1 MKERGNGMP
10 WWTVLLINL
19 GIMTAIIAVLIVVL
33 LKWMDG
39 YTRHGQHITV
49 PDVSGL
55 SIDMASQNL
64 TGCGLRYEISE
75 YRYNAELAEGAVIE
89 QTPKAGSGVKEGRII
104 YLTLNSGKIPTIAL
118 PDVADNSSLRAAE
131 SKLTGAGFILTEPE
145 YIPGE
150 KDWVYK
156 IVYNGDTV
164 ATGDYIPEGATL
176 TIVAGNGEEALE
188 ELPDSLAGAGM
199 DMDFF
204 SE

>member
-1 MKERGNGMP
+1 MA
-10 WWTVLLINL
+10 
-19 GIMTAIIAVLIVVL
+19 AIIAVLIVVL

-64 TGCGLRYEISE
+64 AGCGLRYEISE

-131 SKLTGAGFILTEPE
+131 SKLTGAGFILTELE
-145 YIPGE
+145 YIPGDA
-150 KDWVYK
+150 DWVYE
-156 IVYNGDTV
+156 VRLGDRTLRNGEM
-164 ATGDYIPEGATL
+164 IPEGSTL
-176 TIVAGNGEEALE
+176 TVVVGNGGDALVA
-188 ELPDSLAGAGM
+188 DSLLEQEM
-199 DMDFF
+199 DANFF
-204 SE
+204 

>member
-1 MKERGNGMP
+1 MA
-10 WWTVLLINL
+10 
-19 GIMTAIIAVLIVVL
+19 AIIAILIVVL

-39 YTRHGQHITV
+39 YTRHGQYITV

-75 YRYNAELAEGAVIE
+75 YRYNAGLAEGAVIE
-89 QTPKAGSGVKEGRII
+89 QIPKAGSGVKEGRIV
-104 YLTLNSGKIPTIAL
+104 YLTLNSGRIPTVAL

-131 SKLTGAGFILTEPE
+131 SKLTGAGFVLTEPE

-156 IVYNGDTV
+156 VIYNGDTI
-164 ATGDYIPEGATL
+164 AAGDYIPEGATL
-176 TIVAGNGEEALE
+176 TIVAGNGEEAVE
-188 ELPDSLAGAGM
+188 ELPDSLAEAGM

-204 SE
+204 NE